1 MIFLYIYLLPDFTR
15 SMMDDFDFTEEE
27 IREQLKKLG
36 YSNIPDERLTQFKT
50 GKYTYYFFFHFIM
63 SVLSFTL
70 QILL

>member
-50 GKYTYYFFFHFIM
+50 GKFTYYFFFYFIM